1 MGAHRAPDVH
11 FSCARLCTP
20 QVRFRAHCACLLA
33 RNMHGCGLARDWG
46 AGWRAC
52 GRTRAARRVA
62 RQNQFAFC
70 FRARPRALRALALAA
85 PQKPLAPRGVPS
97 RETVTHV
104 DAPGPPTPLHADQPS
119 QVRVRRF
126 QTVYWLSLCLQCARA
141 PRGARGGAPTQ
152 STLLPVRVCGCLR
165 LTRILN
171 PDPRDPIRSSPSSP
185 GPLLMVFSLSR
196 RRRVAARR
204 TALPTRTSAR
214 GRRGE

>member
-1 MGAHRAPDVH
+1 MVRHRACQRAPTRLHRYVGAHRAPDVH

-119 QVRVRRF
+119 QGGASRLYIGSRSACSVRVRR
-126 QTVYWLSLCLQCARA
+126 VGRVVALQLKARCCPCAYA
-141 PRGARGGAPTQ
+141 GACA
-152 STLLPVRVCGCLR
+152 
-165 LTRILN
+165 
-171 PDPRDPIRSSPSSP
+171 
-185 GPLLMVFSLSR
+185 
-196 RRRVAARR
+196 
-204 TALPTRTSAR
+204 
-214 GRRGE
+214 